1 MSGWACDA
9 SLRGTGCLSDMAEFP
24 PRRPA
29 GLFFLLLLLQFLSL
43 PRRPL
48 PPSNLLISLSLS
60 LSCLDW
66 MEPIIRLGRAAGWAA
81 ACFPFGIVNSI
92 GGGAGGLDSILTCQ
106 GGRQVPA
113 IAAAWNCG
121 LSSAPWR
128 AFQLPSGDELAFPL
142 RLCNAVVRVCA

>member
-1 MSGWACDA
+1 VDGRAMRRCVGRDA
-9 SLRGTGCLSDMAEFP
+9 FRIWPNS
-24 PRRPA
+24 PRAGRPA
-29 GLFFLLLLLQFLSL
+29 SSSSSSSSNSSLS
-43 PRRPL
+43 PGD
-48 PPSNLLISLSLS
+48 PSPHRIFSSRSLS